1 MINGEEHIDRTGIG
15 TKSIFG
21 TQLRWNM
28 QQGFPAVTTKKL
40 AWKSVVSELLWFIEG
55 STNERRLAEILYEKP
70 QTELEGKKTIWTANF
85 EKQGKE
91 LGYSDGEL
99 GPIYGYQWRHWMN
112 HDIDNSEIDQLQNV
126 ISTIKTNPNDRRM
139 IVTAWNPSDIAQM
152 ALPPCHYSYQFN
164 VSGSNNEYLSLLWNQ
179 RSVDSFLGLP
189 FNIASYGLL
198 LSIVAKI
205 TDKIPK
211 DLVFN
216 GGNTHIYMN
225 QINQVKEQLSR
236 EPYPLP
242 ILEMPDF
249 KTLDDLKDVKVS
261 DFKLI
266 NYLHDDK
273 IKAEMAV

>member
-1 MINGEEHIDRTGIG
+1 
-15 TKSIFG
+15 
-21 TQLRWNM
+21 
-28 QQGFPAVTTKKL
+28 
-40 AWKSVVSELLWFIEG
+40 
-55 STNERRLAEILYEKP
+55 
-70 QTELEGKKTIWTANF
+70 
-85 EKQGKE
+85 
-91 LGYSDGEL
+91 
-99 GPIYGYQWRHWMN
+99 MN
-112 HDIDNSEIDQLQNV
+112 HDNSEIDQLQDV

-198 LSIVAKI
+198 LSIIAKI

-242 ILEMPDF
+242 TLEMPDF